1 MRRLIPVWVAL
12 AAVLLLPAIAA
23 AQNARVNGQVLNRD
37 GQPWAGISVVLK
49 SDSGRTYSL
58 KTDKDG
64 KFTQIGLSPGVY
76 TFTLTSA
83 PDQLNYAEQHQLV
96 TDQDNTVVINFKDIL
111 AKQTA
116 AHPEEQKQQ
125 QEAASAFK
133 NMKAHVDAGVAALND
148 ADELRKQLK
157 AAPADQKAALQD
169 KLNADYQTA
178 ISELQLGEQGVG
190 AKDGK
195 NHAVVWSNL
204 GVAYNLSGRYDDGD
218 AAYRKAIDLNPQP
231 SYYTGLSSSL
241 ANSAAGLTDPAAIG
255 AKITEAGADCDK
267 AAALD
272 PTPGVTARCWKNI
285 GIVLSNKGNFKDAVA
300 PLQKASQSDPKDA
313 QTWFLIG
320 SAYTGLIEP
329 KQEGDKITYIIPPG
343 AGDAFQKC
351 IDLDPSGPYATQAK
365 QNLDA
370 LAAMGAGDSTVV
382 GARKPKKK

>member
-148 ADELRKQLK
+148 ANELRKQLK

-195 NHAVVWSNL
+195 NHAVV
-204 GVAYNLSGRYDDGD
+204 
-218 AAYRKAIDLNPQP
+218 
-231 SYYTGLSSSL
+231 
-241 ANSAAGLTDPAAIG
+241 
-255 AKITEAGADCDK
+255 
-267 AAALD
+267 
-272 PTPGVTARCWKNI
+272 
-285 GIVLSNKGNFKDAVA
+285 
-300 PLQKASQSDPKDA
+300 
-313 QTWFLIG
+313 
-320 SAYTGLIEP
+320 
-329 KQEGDKITYIIPPG
+329 
-343 AGDAFQKC
+343 
-351 IDLDPSGPYATQAK
+351 
-365 QNLDA
+365 
-370 LAAMGAGDSTVV
+370 
-382 GARKPKKK
+382 

>member
-23 AQNARVNGQVLNRD
+23 AQNARVTGQVLDRD
-37 GQPWAGISVVLK
+37 GKPWSGISVVLK
-49 SDSGRTYSL
+49 SDSGRTYPL

-64 KFTQIGLSPGVY
+64 KFTQIGLTPGVY

-83 PDQLNYAEQHQLV
+83 ADQLNYAEQHQLV
-96 TDQDNTVVINFKDIL
+96 TDQDNDVLINFKDIL
-111 AKQTA
+111 AKQSA

-157 AAPADQKAALQD
+157 AAPADQKAPLQD
-169 KLNADYQTA
+169 KLKATYQTA

-190 AKDGK
+190 AKDAK
-195 NHAVVWSNL
+195 NHAVIWSNL
-204 GVAYNLSGRYDDGD
+204 GVAYNLSGRYDEGD

-241 ANSAAGLTDPAAIG
+241 ANSAAGLTDPAAIS
-255 AKITEAGADCDK
+255 AKIAEAGADCDK
-267 AAALD
+267 AAVLD

-329 KQEGDKITYIIPPG
+329 KQEGDKITYTIPPG

-351 IDLDPSGPYATQAK
+351 IDLDPNGPYATQAK